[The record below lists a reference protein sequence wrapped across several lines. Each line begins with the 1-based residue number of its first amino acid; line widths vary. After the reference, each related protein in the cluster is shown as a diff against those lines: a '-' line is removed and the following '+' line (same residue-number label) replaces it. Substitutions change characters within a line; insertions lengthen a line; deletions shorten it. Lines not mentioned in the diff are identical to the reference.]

1 MEIADD
7 ISVFTQFYNQMKV
20 ESDEGGKNIPS
31 SQLRENAGTSR
42 GTPSLRRSVG
52 MSCLL
57 RSPPNAIASG
67 MSPGDF
73 LQFNEE
79 REEAKLK
86 QYYQVLLTFSKC
98 TSFTG
103 IMITICFQFDI
114 FQDSVRDQRHRAQ
127 ELSHLEETTK
137 EECENNLKELSKE
150 LQKVQEQLAEDSNSS
165 TSPDHGPSIK
175 VFHGTEIST
184 QQETSTGR
192 KLFSFLKRKSV
203 SQDDTEEE
211 EEVVETAEQFSRRF
225 YLAQRPPD
233 IPITVSWYRRLF
245 CCL

>member
-1 MEIADD
+1 M
-7 ISVFTQFYNQMKV
+7 S
-20 ESDEGGKNIPS
+20 
-31 SQLRENAGTSR
+31 ENDVR
-42 GTPSLRRSVG
+42 VCLMFHKIVLDPSL
-52 MSCLL
+52 L
-57 RSPPNAIASG
+57 
-67 MSPGDF
+67 
-73 LQFNEE
+73 
-79 REEAKLK
+79 
-86 QYYQVLLTFSKC
+86 
-98 TSFTG
+98 
-103 IMITICFQFDI
+103 MINICFQSDI

-127 ELSHLEETTK
+127 ELSHLEETAK

-192 KLFSFLKRKSV
+192 KLFSFFKRKSV